1 MITENTPRQKYLRRK
16 TALWNERSSWVSHW
30 REISDYLLPRSGRF
44 FEQDRNRGEK
54 KHNHIYDSTATRALR
69 VLAAGMM
76 SGMTSPA
83 RPWFRLAI
91 QDSDMMEYEP
101 VKVWLNDVSKLM
113 REVFSRSNTYR
124 SLHMVYEELGAFGT
138 AATIIRPDFN
148 DVVRHYPLTIGEY
161 ALSASARGE
170 IDTIYRE
177 VPMTVAQ
184 IVEEFGI
191 ENVSKSVKNQ
201 YDRNNLDQWITVM
214 HAIEPR
220 KDNERSYGKRDAKNM
235 PFKSCYFEL
244 AGEGDQMLSESGFNF
259 FPVLAPRWSVG
270 GGDIYGN
277 GPAMEALGDIRQLQ
291 HEQLRKAQGI
301 DFQTKPPLQMPVSMK
316 GMEYDTL
323 PGGISWVDPSQ
334 PNGAIKS
341 AFEVNLNLQHLLM
354 DIQDVRDRIKGTF
367 YADLFMMMANDTRSG
382 ITATEVAE
390 RHEEKLLMLGPVL
403 ERLHNEMLSP
413 MVENTFTMMLEAG
426 ILPPPPEELQGMDLN
441 IEFVSTLAQAQRA
454 IGVGAIDR
462 LLGTVGSIATMKPDV
477 LDKLNAD
484 QIVDTYADMLGVDP
498 NLIVGDENVAIIRQQ
513 RADQQQKAE
522 QQQQMAM
529 MADTAAKVGGIDTG
543 NPNALTDVMQG
554 LQGYTGQF

>member
-16 TALWNERSSWVSHW
+16 TSLWNERSLWVSHW

-101 VKVWLNDVSKLM
+101 VKIWLDDVSKLM
-113 REVFSRSNTYR
+113 REIFSRSNTYR

-259 FPVLAPRWSVG
+259 FPVLAPRWSVA

-341 AFEVNLNLQHLLM
+341 AFEVNLNLQHLLL

-426 ILPPPPEELQGMDLN
+426 ILPPPPKELQGMDLN

-513 RADQQQKAE
+513 RADQQRKAE
-522 QQQQMAM
+522 EQQQMAM

>member
-91 QDSDMMEYEP
+91 QDTDMMEFDP
-101 VKVWLNDVSKLM
+101 VKVWLDDVSKLM
-113 REVFSRSNTYR
+113 REIFSRSNTYR

-161 ALSASARGE
+161 ALSSSARGE

-220 KDNERSYGKRDAKNM
+220 KDKERSYGKRDAKNM

-259 FPVLAPRWSVG
+259 FPVLAPRWSVA

-426 ILPPPPEELQGMDLN
+426 ILPPPPKELQGMDLN

-462 LLGTVGSIATMKPDV
+462 LLGTVGSIASMKPDV
-477 LDKLNAD
+477 LDKLNSD
-484 QIVDTYADMLGVDP
+484 QIVDTYADMLGIDP
-498 NLIVGDENVAIIRQQ
+498 NLIIGDENVAIIRQQ
-513 RADQQQKAE
+513 RAEAQQRAE

>member
-1 MITENTPRQKYLRRK
+1 MNENTPRQRLLKRK
-16 TALWNERSSWVSHW
+16 TALWNERSSWISHY
-30 REISDYLLPRSGRF
+30 REISDYILPRSGRF

-54 KHNHIYDSTATRALR
+54 KHNNIYDSTGTRALR

-91 QDSDMMEYEP
+91 ADSDLMEYDP
-101 VKVWLNDVSKLM
+101 VKLWLNENAKIM
-113 REVFSRSNTYR
+113 REIFSRSNTYR
-124 SLHMVYEELGAFGT
+124 ALHMIYEELGAYGT
-138 AATIIRPDFN
+138 AASFMRPDFN
-148 DVVRHYPLTIGEY
+148 DVLRHYTMTAGEY
-161 ALSASARGE
+161 AISSSNRGE
-170 IDTIYRE
+170 VDTLYRE

-184 IVEEFGI
+184 IVQEFGLDK
-191 ENVSKSVKNQ
+191 VSKSVKDQ
-201 YDRNNLDQWITVM
+201 YERNNLDQWITVM

-220 KDNERSYGKRDAKNM
+220 KDNERDIGKRDAKNM

-244 AGEGDQMLSESGFNF
+244 AGNGDEMLSESGFNY
-259 FPVLAPRWSVG
+259 FPVLVPRWSVS

-277 GPAMEALGDIRQLQ
+277 SPAMESLGDIRQLQ

-301 DFQTKPPLQMPVSMK
+301 DFQTKPPLQMPVTMK
-316 GMEYDTL
+316 GSEHDSL
-323 PGGISWVDPSQ
+323 PGGIAWYDPSSPSGGVKTQ
-334 PNGAIKS
+334 
-341 AFEVNLNLQHLLM
+341 FEVNLNLQHLLA
-354 DIQDVRDRIKGTF
+354 DIQDVRERINGTF

-413 MVENTFTMMLEAG
+413 MIENTFQMMVEAG
-426 ILPPPPEELQGMDLN
+426 IVPTPPKELQGMDLN

-454 IGVGAIDR
+454 IGVGSIDR
-462 LLGTVGSIATMKPDV
+462 LLGTVGNMAAMKPEV

-498 NLIVGDENVAIIRQQ
+498 NLIIGDENVAIIRQQ
-513 RADQQQKAE
+513 RVEQQQKAQAAQE
-522 QQQQMAM
+522 AMAM
-529 MADTAAKVGGIDTG
+529 ADMASKVGNISTAE
-543 NPNALTDVMQG
+543 PNMMTDVMQN
-554 LQGYTGQF
+554 LQGYTGAV

>member
-1 MITENTPRQKYLRRK
+1 MNENTPRQRLLKRK
-16 TALWNERSSWVSHW
+16 TALWNERSSWISHY
-30 REISDYLLPRSGRF
+30 REISDYILPRSGRF

-54 KHNHIYDSTATRALR
+54 KHNNIYDSTGTRALR

-91 QDSDMMEYEP
+91 ADSDLMEYDP
-101 VKVWLNDVSKLM
+101 VKLWLNENAKIM
-113 REVFSRSNTYR
+113 REIFSRSNTYR
-124 SLHMVYEELGAFGT
+124 ALHMIYEELGAYGT
-138 AATIIRPDFN
+138 AASFMRPDFN
-148 DVVRHYPLTIGEY
+148 DVLRHYTMTAGEY
-161 ALSASARGE
+161 AISSSNRGE
-170 IDTIYRE
+170 VDTLYRE

-184 IVEEFGI
+184 IVQEFGLDK
-191 ENVSKSVKNQ
+191 VSKSVKDQ
-201 YDRNNLDQWITVM
+201 YERNNLDQWITVM

-220 KDNERSYGKRDAKNM
+220 KDNERDIGKRDAKNM

-244 AGEGDQMLSESGFNF
+244 AGNGDEMLSESGFNY
-259 FPVLAPRWSVG
+259 FPVLVPRWSVS

-277 GPAMEALGDIRQLQ
+277 SPAMESLGDIRQLQ

-301 DFQTKPPLQMPVSMK
+301 DFQTKPPLQMPVTMK
-316 GMEYDTL
+316 GSEHDSL
-323 PGGISWVDPSQ
+323 PGGIAWYDPSSPSGGVKTQ
-334 PNGAIKS
+334 
-341 AFEVNLNLQHLLM
+341 FEVNLNLQHLLA
-354 DIQDVRDRIKGTF
+354 DIQDVRERINGTF

-413 MVENTFTMMLEAG
+413 MIENTFQMMVEAG
-426 ILPPPPEELQGMDLN
+426 IVPTPPKELQGMDLN

-454 IGVGAIDR
+454 IGVGSIDR
-462 LLGTVGSIATMKPDV
+462 LLGTVGNMASMKPEV

-498 NLIVGDENVAIIRQQ
+498 NLIIGDENVAIIRQQ
-513 RADQQQKAE
+513 RAEQQQKAQAAQE
-522 QQQQMAM
+522 AMAM
-529 MADTAAKVGGIDTG
+529 ADMASKVGGISTAE
-543 NPNALTDVMQG
+543 PNMMTDVMQN
-554 LQGYTGQF
+554 LQGYTGAV

>member
-1 MITENTPRQKYLRRK
+1 MNENTPRQRLLKRK
-16 TALWNERSSWVSHW
+16 TALWNERSSWISHY
-30 REISDYLLPRSGRF
+30 REISDYILPRSGRF

-54 KHNHIYDSTATRALR
+54 KHNNIYDSTGTRALR

-91 QDSDMMEYEP
+91 ADSDLMEYDP
-101 VKVWLNDVSKLM
+101 VKLWLNENAKIM
-113 REVFSRSNTYR
+113 REIFSRSNTYR
-124 SLHMVYEELGAFGT
+124 ALHMIYEELGAYGT
-138 AATIIRPDFN
+138 AASFMRPDFN
-148 DVVRHYPLTIGEY
+148 DVLRHYTMTAGEY
-161 ALSASARGE
+161 AISSSNRGE
-170 IDTIYRE
+170 VDTIYRE

-184 IVEEFGI
+184 IVQEFGLDK
-191 ENVSKSVKNQ
+191 VSKSVKDQ
-201 YDRNNLDQWITVM
+201 YERNNLDQWITVM

-220 KDNERSYGKRDAKNM
+220 KDNERDIGKRDAKNM

-244 AGEGDQMLSESGFNF
+244 AGNGDEMLSESGFNY
-259 FPVLAPRWSVG
+259 FPVLVPRWSVS

-277 GPAMEALGDIRQLQ
+277 SPAMESLGDIRQLQ

-301 DFQTKPPLQMPVSMK
+301 DFQTKPPLQMPVTMK
-316 GMEYDTL
+316 GSEHDSL
-323 PGGISWVDPSQ
+323 PGGIAWYDPSSPTGGVKTQ
-334 PNGAIKS
+334 
-341 AFEVNLNLQHLLM
+341 FEVNLNLQHLLA
-354 DIQDVRDRIKGTF
+354 DIQDVRERINGTF

-413 MVENTFTMMLEAG
+413 MIENTFQMMVEAG
-426 ILPPPPEELQGMDLN
+426 IVPTPPKELQGMDLN

-454 IGVGAIDR
+454 IGVGSIDR
-462 LLGTVGSIATMKPDV
+462 LLGTVGNMASMKPEV

-498 NLIVGDENVAIIRQQ
+498 NLIIGDENVAIIRQQ
-513 RADQQQKAE
+513 RAEQQQKAQAAQE
-522 QQQQMAM
+522 AMAM
-529 MADTAAKVGGIDTG
+529 ADMASKVGGISTAE
-543 NPNALTDVMQG
+543 PNMMTDVMQN
-554 LQGYTGQF
+554 LQGYTGAV

>member
-1 MITENTPRQKYLRRK
+1 MNENTPRQRLLKRK
-16 TALWNERSSWVSHW
+16 TALWNERSSWISHY
-30 REISDYLLPRSGRF
+30 REISDYILPRSGRF

-54 KHNHIYDSTATRALR
+54 KHNNIYDSTGTRALR

-91 QDSDMMEYEP
+91 SDSDLMEYDP
-101 VKVWLNDVSKLM
+101 VKLWLNENAKIM
-113 REVFSRSNTYR
+113 REIFSRSNTYR
-124 SLHMVYEELGAFGT
+124 ALHMIYEELGAYGT
-138 AATIIRPDFN
+138 AASFMRPDFN
-148 DVVRHYPLTIGEY
+148 DVLRHYTMTAGEY
-161 ALSASARGE
+161 AISSSNRGE
-170 IDTIYRE
+170 VDTIYRE

-184 IVEEFGI
+184 IVQEFGLDK
-191 ENVSKSVKNQ
+191 VSKSVKDQ
-201 YDRNNLDQWITVM
+201 YERNNLDQWITVM

-220 KDNERSYGKRDAKNM
+220 KDNERDVGKRDAKNM

-244 AGEGDQMLSESGFNF
+244 AGNGDEMLSESGFNY
-259 FPVLAPRWSVG
+259 FPVLVPRWSVS

-277 GPAMEALGDIRQLQ
+277 SPAMESLGDIRQLQ

-301 DFQTKPPLQMPVSMK
+301 DFQTKPPLQMPVTMK
-316 GMEYDTL
+316 GSEHDSL
-323 PGGISWVDPSQ
+323 PGGIAWYDPSSPSGGVKTQ
-334 PNGAIKS
+334 
-341 AFEVNLNLQHLLM
+341 FEVNLNLQHLLA
-354 DIQDVRDRIKGTF
+354 DIQDVRERINGTF

-413 MVENTFTMMLEAG
+413 MIENTFQMMVEAG
-426 ILPPPPEELQGMDLN
+426 IVPTPPKELQGMDLN

-454 IGVGAIDR
+454 IGVGSIDR
-462 LLGTVGSIATMKPDV
+462 LLGTVGNMAQLKPEV

-498 NLIVGDENVAIIRQQ
+498 NLIIGDENVAIVRQQ
-513 RADQQQKAE
+513 RADQQQKAQAAQE
-522 QQQQMAM
+522 AMAM
-529 MADTAAKVGGIDTG
+529 ADMASKVGGISTAE
-543 NPNALTDVMQG
+543 PNMMTDVMQN
-554 LQGYTGQF
+554 LQGYTGAV

>member
-91 QDSDMMEYEP
+91 QDTDMMEFDP
-101 VKVWLNDVSKLM
+101 VKVWLDDVSKLM
-113 REVFSRSNTYR
+113 REIFSRSNTYR

-161 ALSASARGE
+161 ALSSSARGE

-220 KDNERSYGKRDAKNM
+220 KDKERSYGKRDAKNM
-235 PFKSCYFEL
+235 PYKSCYFEL

-259 FPVLAPRWSVG
+259 FPVLAPRWSVA

-426 ILPPPPEELQGMDLN
+426 ILPPPPKELQGMDLN

-462 LLGTVGSIATMKPDV
+462 LLGTVGSIASMKPDV
-477 LDKLNAD
+477 LDKLNSD
-484 QIVDTYADMLGVDP
+484 QIVDTYADMLGIDP
-498 NLIVGDENVAIIRQQ
+498 NLIIGDENVAIIRQQ
-513 RADQQQKAE
+513 RAEAQQRAE

>member
-1 MITENTPRQKYLRRK
+1 MNENTPRQRLLKRK
-16 TALWNERSSWVSHW
+16 TALWNERSSWISHY
-30 REISDYLLPRSGRF
+30 REISDYVLPRSGRF

-54 KHNHIYDSTATRALR
+54 KHNNIYDSTGTRALR

-91 QDSDMMEYEP
+91 ADSDLMEYDP
-101 VKVWLNDVSKLM
+101 VKLWLNDNAKIM
-113 REVFSRSNTYR
+113 REIFARSNTYR
-124 SLHMVYEELGAFGT
+124 ALHMIYEELGTFGT
-138 AATIIRPDFN
+138 AASFMRPDFS
-148 DVVRHYPLTIGEY
+148 DVLRHYTMTAGEY
-161 ALSASARGE
+161 AISSSARGE
-170 IDTIYRE
+170 IDTMYRE

-184 IVEEFGI
+184 VVQEFGL
-191 ENVSKSVKNQ
+191 ENVSKSVKDQ
-201 YDRNNLDQWITVM
+201 YERNNLDQWITVM

-220 KDNERSYGKRDAKNM
+220 KDNERDTGKRDAKNM

-244 AGEGDQMLSESGFNF
+244 AGNGDEMLSESGYNY
-259 FPVLAPRWSVG
+259 FPVLVPRWSVS

-277 GPAMEALGDIRQLQ
+277 SPAMEALGDIRQLQ

-301 DFQTKPPLQMPVSMK
+301 DFQTKPPLQMPVTMK
-316 GMEYDTL
+316 GNEHDSL
-323 PGGISWVDPSQ
+323 PGGIAWYDPSS
-334 PNGAIKS
+334 PNGGVKTQ
-341 AFEVNLNLQHLLM
+341 FEVNLNLQHLLA
-354 DIQDVRDRIKGTF
+354 DIQDVRERINGTF

-413 MVENTFTMMLEAG
+413 MIENTFQMMVEAG
-426 ILPPPPEELQGMDLN
+426 IVPTPPKELQGMDLN

-454 IGVGAIDR
+454 IGVGSIDR
-462 LLGTVGSIATMKPDV
+462 LLGTVGNMAQLKPEV

-498 NLIVGDENVAIIRQQ
+498 NLIIGDENVAIVRQQ
-513 RADQQQKAE
+513 RADQQQKAQAAQE
-522 QQQQMAM
+522 AMAM
-529 MADTAAKVGGIDTG
+529 ADMASKVGGISTAE
-543 NPNALTDVMQG
+543 PNMMTDVMQN
-554 LQGYTGQF
+554 LQGYTGAV

>member
-1 MITENTPRQKYLRRK
+1 MNENTPRQRLLKRK
-16 TALWNERSSWVSHW
+16 TALWNERSSWISHY
-30 REISDYLLPRSGRF
+30 REISDYILPRSGRF

-54 KHNHIYDSTATRALR
+54 KHNNIYDSTGTRALR

-91 QDSDMMEYEP
+91 ADSDLMEYDP
-101 VKVWLNDVSKLM
+101 VKLWLNENAKIM
-113 REVFSRSNTYR
+113 REIFSRSNTYR
-124 SLHMVYEELGAFGT
+124 ALHMIYEELGAYGT
-138 AATIIRPDFN
+138 AASFMRPDFN
-148 DVVRHYPLTIGEY
+148 DVLRHYTMTAGEY
-161 ALSASARGE
+161 AISSSNRGE
-170 IDTIYRE
+170 VDTLYRE

-184 IVEEFGI
+184 IVQEFGLDK
-191 ENVSKSVKNQ
+191 VSKSVKDQ
-201 YDRNNLDQWITVM
+201 YERNNLDQWITVM

-220 KDNERSYGKRDAKNM
+220 KDNERDIGKRDAKNM

-244 AGEGDQMLSESGFNF
+244 AGNGDEMLSESGFNY
-259 FPVLAPRWSVG
+259 FPVLVPRWSVS

-277 GPAMEALGDIRQLQ
+277 SPAMESLGDIRQLQ

-301 DFQTKPPLQMPVSMK
+301 DFQTKPPLQMPVTMK
-316 GMEYDTL
+316 GSEHDSL
-323 PGGISWVDPSQ
+323 PGGIAWYDPSSPSGGVKTQ
-334 PNGAIKS
+334 
-341 AFEVNLNLQHLLM
+341 FEVNLNLQHLLA
-354 DIQDVRDRIKGTF
+354 DIQDVRERINGTF

-413 MVENTFTMMLEAG
+413 MIENTFQMMVEAG
-426 ILPPPPEELQGMDLN
+426 IVPTPPKELQGMDLN

-454 IGVGAIDR
+454 IGVGSIDR
-462 LLGTVGSIATMKPDV
+462 LLGTVGNMASMKPEV

-498 NLIVGDENVAIIRQQ
+498 NLIIGDENVAIIRQQ
-513 RADQQQKAE
+513 RAEQQQKAQAAQE
-522 QQQQMAM
+522 AMAM
-529 MADTAAKVGGIDTG
+529 ADMASKVGNISTAE
-543 NPNALTDVMQG
+543 PNMMTDVMQN
-554 LQGYTGQF
+554 LQGYTGAV

>member
-91 QDSDMMEYEP
+91 QDTDMMEFEP
-101 VKVWLNDVSKLM
+101 VKVWLDDVSKLM
-113 REVFSRSNTYR
+113 REIFSRSNTYR

-184 IVEEFGI
+184 VVEEFGI

-220 KDNERSYGKRDAKNM
+220 KDKERSYGKRDSKNM

-259 FPVLAPRWSVG
+259 FPVLAPRWSVA

-426 ILPPPPEELQGMDLN
+426 ILPPPPKELQGMDLN

-498 NLIVGDENVAIIRQQ
+498 NLIVGDENVAMIRQQ
-513 RADQQQKAE
+513 RADAQQKAE

>member
-1 MITENTPRQKYLRRK
+1 MNENTPRQRLLKRK
-16 TALWNERSSWVSHW
+16 TALWNERSSWISHY
-30 REISDYLLPRSGRF
+30 REISDYILPRSGRF

-54 KHNHIYDSTATRALR
+54 KHNNIYDSTGTRALR

-91 QDSDMMEYEP
+91 ADSDLMEYDP
-101 VKVWLNDVSKLM
+101 VKLWLNENAKIM
-113 REVFSRSNTYR
+113 REIFSRSNTYR
-124 SLHMVYEELGAFGT
+124 ALHMIYEELGAYGT
-138 AATIIRPDFN
+138 AASFMRPDFN
-148 DVVRHYPLTIGEY
+148 DVLRHYTMTAGEY
-161 ALSASARGE
+161 AISSSNRGE
-170 IDTIYRE
+170 VDTIYRE

-184 IVEEFGI
+184 IVQEFGLDK
-191 ENVSKSVKNQ
+191 VSKSVKDQ
-201 YDRNNLDQWITVM
+201 YERNNLDQWITVM

-220 KDNERSYGKRDAKNM
+220 KDNERDIGKRDAKNM
-235 PFKSCYFEL
+235 PYKSCYFEL
-244 AGEGDQMLSESGFNF
+244 AGNGDEMLSESGFNY
-259 FPVLAPRWSVG
+259 FPVLVPRWSVS

-277 GPAMEALGDIRQLQ
+277 SPAMESLGDIRQLQ

-301 DFQTKPPLQMPVSMK
+301 DFQTKPPLQMPVTMK
-316 GMEYDTL
+316 GSEHDSL
-323 PGGISWVDPSQ
+323 PGGIAWYDPSSPSGGVKTQ
-334 PNGAIKS
+334 
-341 AFEVNLNLQHLLM
+341 FEVNLNLQHLLA
-354 DIQDVRDRIKGTF
+354 DIQDVRERINGTF

-413 MVENTFTMMLEAG
+413 MIENTFQMMVEAG
-426 ILPPPPEELQGMDLN
+426 IVPTPPKELQGMDLN

-454 IGVGAIDR
+454 IGVGSIDR
-462 LLGTVGSIATMKPDV
+462 LLGTVGNMAQLKPEV

-513 RADQQQKAE
+513 RVE
-522 QQQQMAM
+522 QQQQAQAAQEAMALAD
-529 MADTAAKVGGIDTG
+529 MASKVGNISTAE
-543 NPNALTDVMQG
+543 PNVMNDVMQN
-554 LQGYTGQF
+554 LQGYTGAV

>member
-91 QDSDMMEYEP
+91 QDTDMMEFEP
-101 VKVWLNDVSKLM
+101 VKVWLDDVSKLM
-113 REVFSRSNTYR
+113 REIFSRSNTYR

-184 IVEEFGI
+184 VVEEFGI

-220 KDNERSYGKRDAKNM
+220 KDKERSYGKRDSKNM

-259 FPVLAPRWSVG
+259 FPVLAPRWSVA

-513 RADQQQKAE
+513 RAEAQQRAE

>member
-1 MITENTPRQKYLRRK
+1 MNENTPRQRLLKRK
-16 TALWNERSSWVSHW
+16 TALWNERSSWISHY
-30 REISDYLLPRSGRF
+30 REISDYILPRSGRF

-54 KHNHIYDSTATRALR
+54 KHNNIYDSTGTRALR

-91 QDSDMMEYEP
+91 ADSDLMEYDP
-101 VKVWLNDVSKLM
+101 VKLWLNENAKIM
-113 REVFSRSNTYR
+113 REIFSRSNTYR
-124 SLHMVYEELGAFGT
+124 ALHMIYEELGAYGT
-138 AATIIRPDFN
+138 AASFMRPDFN
-148 DVVRHYPLTIGEY
+148 DVLRHYTMTAGEY
-161 ALSASARGE
+161 AISSSNRGE
-170 IDTIYRE
+170 VDTLYRE

-184 IVEEFGI
+184 IVQEFGLDK
-191 ENVSKSVKNQ
+191 VSKSVKDQ
-201 YDRNNLDQWITVM
+201 YERNNLDQWITVM

-220 KDNERSYGKRDAKNM
+220 KDNERDIGKRDAKNM

-244 AGEGDQMLSESGFNF
+244 AGNGDEMLSESGFNY
-259 FPVLAPRWSVG
+259 FPVLVPRWSVS

-277 GPAMEALGDIRQLQ
+277 SPAMESLGDIRQLQ

-301 DFQTKPPLQMPVSMK
+301 DFQTKPPLQMPVTMK
-316 GMEYDTL
+316 GSEHDSL
-323 PGGISWVDPSQ
+323 PGGIAWYDPSSPSGGVKTQ
-334 PNGAIKS
+334 
-341 AFEVNLNLQHLLM
+341 FEVNLNLQHLLA
-354 DIQDVRDRIKGTF
+354 DIQDVRERINGTF

-413 MVENTFTMMLEAG
+413 MIENTFQMMVEAG
-426 ILPPPPEELQGMDLN
+426 IVPTPPKELQGMDLN

-454 IGVGAIDR
+454 IGVGSIDR
-462 LLGTVGSIATMKPDV
+462 LLGTVGNMASMKPEV

-498 NLIVGDENVAIIRQQ
+498 NLIIGDENVAIIRQQ
-513 RADQQQKAE
+513 RVEQQQKAQAAQE
-522 QQQQMAM
+522 AMAM
-529 MADTAAKVGGIDTG
+529 ADMASKVGNISTAE
-543 NPNALTDVMQG
+543 PNMMTDVMQN
-554 LQGYTGQF
+554 LQGYTGAV

>member
-1 MITENTPRQKYLRRK
+1 MNENTPRQRLLKRK
-16 TALWNERSSWVSHW
+16 TALWNERSSWISHY
-30 REISDYLLPRSGRF
+30 REISDYILPRSGRF

-54 KHNHIYDSTATRALR
+54 KHNNIYDSTGTRALR

-91 QDSDMMEYEP
+91 ADSDLMEYDP
-101 VKVWLNDVSKLM
+101 VKLWLNENAKIM
-113 REVFSRSNTYR
+113 REIFARSNTYR
-124 SLHMVYEELGAFGT
+124 ALHMIYEELGAYGT
-138 AATIIRPDFN
+138 AASFMRPDFN
-148 DVVRHYPLTIGEY
+148 DVLRHYTMTAGEY
-161 ALSASARGE
+161 AISSSARGE
-170 IDTIYRE
+170 IDTMYRE

-184 IVEEFGI
+184 VVQEFGLDK
-191 ENVSKSVKNQ
+191 VSKAVKDQ
-201 YDRNNLDQWITVM
+201 YERNNLDQWITVM

-220 KDNERSYGKRDAKNM
+220 KENDRDIGKRDAKNM

-244 AGEGDQMLSESGFNF
+244 AGNGDEMLSEGGYNY
-259 FPVLAPRWSVG
+259 FPVLVPRWSVS

-277 GPAMEALGDIRQLQ
+277 SPAMEALGDIRQLQ

-301 DFQTKPPLQMPVSMK
+301 DYQTKPPLQMPVTMK
-316 GMEYDTL
+316 GNEHDSL
-323 PGGISWVDPSQ
+323 PGGISWYDPSS
-334 PNGAIKS
+334 PNGGVKTQ
-341 AFEVNLNLQHLLM
+341 FEVNLNLQHLLA
-354 DIQDVRDRIKGTF
+354 DIQDVRERINGTF

-413 MVENTFTMMLEAG
+413 MIENTFQMMVEAG
-426 ILPPPPEELQGMDLN
+426 IVPTPPKELQGMDLN

-454 IGVGAIDR
+454 IGVGSIDR
-462 LLGTVGSIATMKPDV
+462 LLGTVGNMAQLKPEV

-498 NLIVGDENVAIIRQQ
+498 NLIIGDENVAIVRQQ
-513 RADQQQKAE
+513 RVE
-522 QQQQMAM
+522 QQQQQQAAQQSMAM
-529 MADTAAKVGGIDTG
+529 ADMAAKVGSIDTAQ
-543 NPNALTDVMQG
+543 PNALTDVLQG
-554 LQGYTGQF
+554 LQGYTGAV